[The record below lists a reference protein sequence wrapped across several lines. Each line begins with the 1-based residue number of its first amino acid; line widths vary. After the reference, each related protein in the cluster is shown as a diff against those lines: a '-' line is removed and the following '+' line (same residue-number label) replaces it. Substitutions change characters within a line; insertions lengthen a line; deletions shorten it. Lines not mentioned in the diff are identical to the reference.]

1 MGSKGVE
8 RRKQATPGQTPEGN
22 VVMSFSF
29 ESYQLEEE
37 DCQVKDISD
46 KGVLAL
52 SEPGESLL
60 HMMCLNITTK
70 CHLSHYF
77 ICVVLQ
83 CVIIQILVWQR
94 LALV

>member
-8 RRKQATPGQTPEGN
+8 RRKQATPGTTPEGN

-60 HMMCLNITTK
+60 QMTCLNLTTNG
-70 CHLSHYF
+70 HLSPYF
-77 ICVVLQ
+77 I
-83 CVIIQILVWQR
+83 
-94 LALV
+94 LAVFV